1 MNNYRATLGLPDS
14 AGAEDIKKAYRKLA
28 MLHHPDRGGN
38 EEIFK
43 TIKAAYEALEVTG
56 FAPFQQPRPRPQAP
70 PKQNT
75 RPESPSGSWQNDSI
89 NDIYNDLKATRAGPQ
104 RNNAYVQP
112 NSEIIIDVSLREAAR
127 GFSTQISR
135 QKQNGFVEHI
145 DVVIPAGLPDGH
157 RGRYTLS
164 DGSMQ
169 VVVLRIVSNPF
180 KVRGLSNTVGT
191 IFEAGITTGDIELD
205 VDIDAIDLITGAWI
219 EVFDFMGEKLTVR
232 VPAGFHP
239 DQRLK
244 VAGKG
249 YNGWIEDQQIPTRG
263 RRDMYVKLRPIYN
276 SPDKIPREK
285 IKRLYDSVG
294 GWDDDQGQN

>member
-38 EEIFK
+38 EETFK
-43 TIKAAYEALEVTG
+43 TIKAAFETLEATG
-56 FAPFQQPRPRPQAP
+56 FAPFIPPRPQRQAP
-70 PKQNT
+70 PPNQNSK
-75 RPESPSGSWQNDSI
+75 PQSPSGSWQNDSI
-89 NDIYNDLKATRAGPQ
+89 HDIFNDLKATRSSPPPNYNYA
-104 RNNAYVQP
+104 QP
-112 NSEIIIDVSLREAAR
+112 NSDIIIEVSIQEAAR
-127 GFSTQISR
+127 GFSTQISK
-135 QKQNGFVEHI
+135 QKSNGFVEHI
-145 DVVIPAGLPDGH
+145 SVVIPAGLPDGH

-164 DGSMQ
+164 DGSVQ
-169 VVVLRIVSNPF
+169 TIVIKISSGPY
-180 KVRGLSNTVGT
+180 KLRGLSNTVGT

-205 VDIDAIDLITGAWI
+205 VEMDAIDLINGVWF
-219 EVFDFMGEKLTVR
+219 EVFDFLGERLNVR
-232 VPAGFHP
+232 VPAGFNP

-263 RRDMYVKLRPIYN
+263 RRDMYIKVRPIYN

-285 IKRLYDSVG
+285 VKRLYDAVG
-294 GWDDDQGQN
+294 GWDDQGQN